1 MTKTKTKMNKKQEY
15 SEIVELLIW
24 AYTQGY
30 MHASQILKDTMPA
43 KDKLAKMFEDALKEN
58 KKDE

>member
-1 MTKTKTKMNKKQEY
+1 MSKKQEY

-30 MHASQILKDTMPA
+30 QHASQVVKDTIP
-43 KDKLAKMFEDALKEN
+43 KHETLAKMFEDALKE
-58 KKDE
+58 KQD

>member
-1 MTKTKTKMNKKQEY
+1 MSKKQEY

-30 MHASQILKDTMPA
+30 MHANQILKDAIPA
-43 KDKLAKMFEDALKEN
+43 KDKLAEMFQKALEEN
-58 KKDE
+58 KKESE

>member
-1 MTKTKTKMNKKQEY
+1 MSKKQEY

-24 AYTQGY
+24 AYNQGY

-43 KDKLAKMFEDALKEN
+43 KDKLAEMFKNALKEGEN
-58 KKDE
+58 DKK